1 MDILTLA
8 IMAMQF
14 TVFGQLIFSLVG
26 IYKAAQAC
34 GIIGQGYACN
44 SNFISF
50 FGCDLCW
57 HVLGQLANAAE
68 RNVQRSKE
76 VRGLEKR
83 DGEITVKAKIYRVGY
98 IALLISIFAGCYF
111 LFKHLKKQSDLDNYY
126 YKNLKKSDF
135 TLFHP
140 CRRMITDSM
149 RNYAAED
156 LIKIN
161 EQMLQDGYTRAE
173 IEKMNSKAF
182 NENQENFQAL
192 GKKFF
197 EDMDEE
203 YGSRVVGSR

>member
-1 MDILTLA
+1 
-8 IMAMQF
+8 
-14 TVFGQLIFSLVG
+14 
-26 IYKAAQAC
+26 
-34 GIIGQGYACN
+34 
-44 SNFISF
+44 
-50 FGCDLCW
+50 
-57 HVLGQLANAAE
+57 
-68 RNVQRSKE
+68 
-76 VRGLEKR
+76 
-83 DGEITVKAKIYRVGY
+83 
-98 IALLISIFAGCYF
+98 
-111 LFKHLKKQSDLDNYY
+111 
-126 YKNLKKSDF
+126 
-135 TLFHP
+135 
-140 CRRMITDSM
+140 MITDSM